1 MERKYTII
9 PAAEFDTIDW
19 NIVQQWPED
28 ARWNIEHTEFIISTT
43 GDIDYLPNKNWVD
56 VDTMRAIVQDIS
68 WRGEDLPKE

>member
-9 PAAEFDTIDW
+9 PAEEFDTIDW

-28 ARWNIEHTEFIISTT
+28 ARWNIAHTEFIISTT

-56 VDTMRAIVQDIS
+56 VDTMRTIVQDIS

>member
-9 PAAEFDTIDW
+9 LAEEFDTIDW

-28 ARWNIEHTEFIISTT
+28 ARWNIAKTEFIISTT

>member
-9 PAAEFDTIDW
+9 PAEEFDTIDW
-19 NIVQQWPED
+19 NVVQQWPED

-43 GDIDYLPNKNWVD
+43 GDVDYLPNKDWVD
-56 VDTMRAIVQDIS
+56 ADTMRAIVQHIS